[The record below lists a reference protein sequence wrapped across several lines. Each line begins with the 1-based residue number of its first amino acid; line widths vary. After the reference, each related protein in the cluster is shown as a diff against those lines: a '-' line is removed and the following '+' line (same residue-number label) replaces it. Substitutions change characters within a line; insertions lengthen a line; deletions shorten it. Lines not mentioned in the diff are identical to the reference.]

1 MAKAKMTGLGKGL
14 DVLFGGA
21 PLEMQTLEEENT
33 QPEET
38 ADSKN
43 LKTLRITEVE
53 PNREQPRKNFNQES
67 LEELSESIKTYGIIQ
82 PIVVSKEN
90 GYYAIIAGERR
101 WRAAKLAGLE
111 EIPAIIR
118 DSDEQTNREISL
130 IENIQREDL
139 NPYEKALGIRSLMDR
154 YGLTQEEVSK
164 KIGKSRSSVSN
175 TVRILYLAPDVLEL
189 VKQGKLTEGHCKAL
203 AGISDPKRQYEAAIR
218 MIEKGESVRQAE
230 SKNRITKREKKLD
243 PQYKYLYEDIEDR
256 FQGFFGTKVKLEAG
270 KRKGKI
276 VIEYSSNE
284 DLERILG
291 LIK

>member
-101 WRAAKLAGLE
+101 WRAC
-111 EIPAIIR
+111 
-118 DSDEQTNREISL
+118 
-130 IENIQREDL
+130 
-139 NPYEKALGIRSLMDR
+139 
-154 YGLTQEEVSK
+154 VS
-164 KIGKSRSSVSN
+164 GVSSSFP
-175 TVRILYLAPDVLEL
+175 IW
-189 VKQGKLTEGHCKAL
+189 
-203 AGISDPKRQYEAAIR
+203 
-218 MIEKGESVRQAE
+218 
-230 SKNRITKREKKLD
+230 
-243 PQYKYLYEDIEDR
+243 
-256 FQGFFGTKVKLEAG
+256 
-270 KRKGKI
+270 
-276 VIEYSSNE
+276 SSTPS
-284 DLERILG
+284 
-291 LIK
+291 